1 MKHLP
6 AFLDV
11 NDRLCIVVG
20 GGRRAARKA
29 EFLLR
34 AGARVRVTAE
44 GLDPALQVLAT
55 AGAIEHDPHPFRA
68 AQLRGAV
75 LVVAASGDTALDMN
89 VAFLARER
97 NVPVNVADR
106 PEWSTLVFPSI
117 VDRSPLVIAISSGGA
132 SPVVARLLRARL
144 DALIPAAFGRLAAL
158 AEAFRKQVR
167 ARFRTPR
174 ERRLFWDRVFGGRVA
189 EQVLSGQTSAAHE
202 ALERALAAGELLP
215 GGEVYL
221 VGAGPGNPDL
231 LTLRALR
238 LMQRADVVLH
248 DHLVSDEILALVR
261 AEAERIYVG
270 KEEGNHTLPQEDI
283 NALMVR
289 HARQGKRV
297 LRLKG
302 GDPFMFGRGGEEIET
317 LAEHG
322 VPFEVVP
329 GVTAATGASSYAGI
343 PLTHRDYAQ
352 SCAFVT
358 GHRRERT
365 GEAQGEPDW
374 AALARPGQT
383 VVFYMGVGTLPT
395 IARRL
400 IEHGREAGTPAAI
413 VERATTDRQRVVTG
427 TLATLPDL
435 AKSYAVK
442 PPALVIVGEV
452 VALRERL
459 RWFEASDEAGAG
471 GSAVRAS
478 PGPEE
483 VETWPKT

>member
-1 MKHLP
+1 
-6 AFLDV
+6 
-11 NDRLCIVVG
+11 
-20 GGRRAARKA
+20 
-29 EFLLR
+29 
-34 AGARVRVTAE
+34 
-44 GLDPALQVLAT
+44 
-55 AGAIEHDPHPFRA
+55 
-68 AQLRGAV
+68 
-75 LVVAASGDTALDMN
+75 
-89 VAFLARER
+89 
-97 NVPVNVADR
+97 
-106 PEWSTLVFPSI
+106 
-117 VDRSPLVIAISSGGA
+117 
-132 SPVVARLLRARL
+132 
-144 DALIPAAFGRLAAL
+144 
-158 AEAFRKQVR
+158 
-167 ARFRTPR
+167 
-174 ERRLFWDRVFGGRVA
+174 
-189 EQVLSGQTSAAHE
+189 
-202 ALERALAAGELLP
+202 
-215 GGEVYL
+215 
-221 VGAGPGNPDL
+221 
-231 LTLRALR
+231 
-238 LMQRADVVLH
+238 
-248 DHLVSDEILALVR
+248 
-261 AEAERIYVG
+261 
-270 KEEGNHTLPQEDI
+270 
-283 NALMVR
+283 
-289 HARQGKRV
+289 
-297 LRLKG
+297 
-302 GDPFMFGRGGEEIET
+302 MFGRGGEEIET

>member
-1 MKHLP
+1 MRHLP

-11 NDRLCIVVG
+11 NDRPCVVVG
-20 GGRRAARKA
+20 GGPRAARKA
-29 EFLLR
+29 ELLLR
-34 AGARVRVTAE
+34 AGARVRVVAE
-44 GLDPALQVLAT
+44 RLDPALQALAA
-55 AGAIEHDPHPFRA
+55 AGAFEHDPHPFRA
-68 AQLRGAV
+68 AQLRGA
-75 LVVAASGDTALDMN
+75 LLAVAASGDAALDMH

-106 PEWSTLVFPSI
+106 PEWSTLVFPSV

-132 SPVVARLLRARL
+132 SPVLARLLRARL
-144 DALIPAAFGRLAAL
+144 EALIPAAFGRLAAL
-158 AEAFRKQVR
+158 AEEFRGQVR
-167 ARFRTPR
+167 ARFRTRR

-189 EQVLSGQTSAAHE
+189 EKALSGQMPAARA
-202 ALERALAAGELLP
+202 ALELALAAGELEP

-231 LTLRALR
+231 LTFRALR
-238 LMQRADVVLH
+238 LMQQADVVLH

-261 AEAERIYVG
+261 ADAERVYVG
-270 KEEGNHTLPQEDI
+270 KEEGNHALAQHDI

-289 HARQGKRV
+289 YARAGRRV

-302 GDPFMFGRGGEEIET
+302 GDPFMFGRGGEEIEA
-317 LAEHG
+317 LAAQG

-329 GVTAATGASSYAGI
+329 GITSATGASSYAGI

-352 SCAFVT
+352 SCVFVT
-358 GHRRERT
+358 GHRRDGT
-365 GEAQGEPDW
+365 GGGLGEADW

-383 VVFYMGVGTLPT
+383 VVFYMGLGTLPT

-400 IEHGREAGTPAAI
+400 IEHGRGAGTPAAVI
-413 VERATTDRQRVVTG
+413 ERATTDRQRVVTG

-435 AKSYAVK
+435 AKAHAVK

-459 RWFEASDEAGAG
+459 RWFDGSVEAGAG
-471 GSAVRAS
+471 GAPASACS
-478 PGPEE
+478 EE
-483 VETWPKT
+483 VETWRKR